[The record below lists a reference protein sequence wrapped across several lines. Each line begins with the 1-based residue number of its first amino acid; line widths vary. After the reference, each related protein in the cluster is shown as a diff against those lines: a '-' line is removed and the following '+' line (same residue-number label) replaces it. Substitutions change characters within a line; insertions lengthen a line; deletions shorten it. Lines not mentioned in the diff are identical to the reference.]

1 MSMRLLPSPALQRS
15 GRARFA
21 ALELAIWASVYG
33 TYLAV
38 RGLTIGSPH
47 TALMHAAEVVD
58 VERAVGCFREAALQ
72 ERLAPVADAFST
84 YYMLGFGP
92 VVAAMALW
100 LGLRRRES
108 YRGFRNALL
117 LSVGVATLAYVF
129 FPTAPPRLAG
139 LGIQDTVG
147 LSSHDTGSFLGI
159 RFNPYAAVPSMHV
172 GWSVLVAY
180 FGFTSVRNRL
190 ARVLFVAHPVVMAVT
205 VTATGNHFFFDSV
218 TGAAVACLTLA
229 VLERR
234 RRPAR
239 PRLRLVAGGGERAF
253 EDAERKA
260 A

>member
-1 MSMRLLPSPALQRS
+1 MRLLPAPAPRRL
-15 GRARFA
+15 GPARFA
-21 ALELAIWASVYG
+21 AFELAIWASVYG

-47 TALMHAAEVVD
+47 TALAHAADVVD

-92 VVAAMALW
+92 VIAAMALW

-117 LSVGVATLAYVF
+117 FSVGLATLAYVF

-139 LGIQDTVG
+139 LGIHDTVG

-180 FGFTSVRNRL
+180 FGLRAVRNRFGR
-190 ARVLFVAHPVVMAVT
+190 ALFVAHPVVMAIT

-218 TGAAVACLTLA
+218 TGAAVACLTLG

-234 RRPAR
+234 RRHGR
-239 PRLRLVAGGGERAF
+239 PRLRLVAADGERTFA
-253 EDAERKA
+253 DAERKA